1 MSVIIT
7 MRVPGDTDQFRRWV
21 NDEER
26 MAGFRERGQAA
37 GALHHRFAVGE
48 GFVLVVDEWE
58 SVDQYERFIGELQAE
73 GVFAEAGAQGE
84 PQVTIAE
91 AITTADQY

>member
-1 MSVIIT
+1 MH
-7 MRVPGDTDQFRRWV
+7 VPGDTDKFRRWV
-21 NDEER
+21 EDEAR
-26 MAGFRERGQAA
+26 MSEYRERGQAA
-37 GALHHRFAVGE
+37 GALHHRFAVGD

-58 SVDQYERFIGELQAE
+58 SVEQYERFIGELQAE
-73 GVFAEAGAQGE
+73 GVFADAGAQGE